1 METDNKYKYTSIILL
16 VLLIISWS
24 SGSSNHGERAMLE
37 DRISSQESQLEE
49 YQYALEEA
57 NNNIEDANSIIEEA
71 RDYAWSSYEDMGNVL
86 DNLSTVDTVDEPY

>member
-1 METDNKYKYTSIILL
+1 MEKETTYKTIAGILL
-16 VLLIISWS
+16 FLLVISWS
-24 SGSSNHGERAMLE
+24 LGGSSNGKRAMLE
-37 DRISSQESQLEE
+37 DRISSLESQLEE

-71 RDYAWSSYEDMGNVL
+71 QDYAWSSYSEMGDVL